1 MLIIRYKQGL
11 GKRKQ
16 LKLAKVQST
25 CYIKAKNFLE
35 ARCIML
41 TANDF
46 DQLGCWE
53 DLTPEE
59 NIKVYGMDFGTDYIM
74 LTDDLGKT
82 PTDEKAFL
90 VVAAYDDSDCFL
102 WGVELKGFAA
112 FKELCA
118 KHGAGSAELLEAL
131 RTYKLPK

>member
-1 MLIIRYKQGL
+1 
-11 GKRKQ
+11 
-16 LKLAKVQST
+16 
-25 CYIKAKNFLE
+25 
-35 ARCIML
+35 ML

-46 DQLGCWE
+46 DKLGCWE
-53 DLTPEE
+53 DTTPEE

-82 PTDEKAFL
+82 PMDEKAFL
-90 VVAAYDDSDCFL
+90 VVAAYDESDCFL

-118 KHGAGSAELLEAL
+118 KHGAGSADLLEAL